1 MYTFRPYFGYTLC
14 MKNKP
19 FPIAILQ
26 GRLSPDVEARYQFF
40 PKDGWRDEFKKAKEI
55 GFDGIEWLVD
65 PIGWEENP
73 IFSSLFDE
81 AEDVARSTSLPIT
94 SVCADWFM
102 GVCIWEG
109 EAEMHREKIRSI
121 LSCVQRTKNKVL
133 LIPLLEKHNI
143 SLLNIQKKIVDV
155 LKPLAPELEAAGVSI
170 GFETELSAQ
179 ELMRFLQGF
188 ESDAFGVYYDIGNC
202 TSYGFNCPEDIRV
215 LENRIKGI
223 HIKDR
228 RVGTTTPVRLGD
240 GDADFKGVIQALT
253 ETDWTGTLVMQ
264 AWRGGQYVDDARE
277 QLLYI
282 RNIIN

>member
-1 MYTFRPYFGYTLC
+1 